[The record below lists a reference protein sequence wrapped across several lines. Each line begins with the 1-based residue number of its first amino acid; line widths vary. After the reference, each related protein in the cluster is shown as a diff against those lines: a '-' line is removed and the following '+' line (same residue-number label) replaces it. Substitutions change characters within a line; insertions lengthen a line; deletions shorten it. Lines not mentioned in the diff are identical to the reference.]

1 MGKMNVKL
9 CITLVGPLAGVLF
22 CRAKGSGA
30 KTEFI
35 DATVSNGQDLS
46 FTFEV
51 AVKKVTSAEIPDFG
65 GAFVQ
70 GKAGARFVYLNI
82 GQYAGQTDSPWKRRA
97 KVGLTGIS
105 HTMLL
110 AAAAIDGSCI
120 KSSYAATA
128 NDGGPA
134 CASVPLLDGV
144 GRLDSEE
151 AIG

>member
-82 GQYAGQTDSPWKRRA
+82 GQYAGQTDSPWKRRV

-105 HTMLL
+105 HTMLWPQQVMT
-110 AAAAIDGSCI
+110 AAVSGLLTPPPRMMEDLRALPYRCW
-120 KSSYAATA
+120 TR
-128 NDGGPA
+128 
-134 CASVPLLDGV
+134 LDGWIAK
-144 GRLDSEE
+144 RR
-151 AIG
+151 